1 MKLDKAIE
9 LVTEAEEDL
18 AKKLARLA
26 GRHATEHDIYHL
38 GHQLA
43 EQSRERVGRLEP
55 FGDELGADTPKL
67 EAVAAVG
74 GPSDRLRRATATALG
89 RSESTGMMLLLD
101 LRDAYLI
108 AQRAEI
114 SWVMLLQAAR
124 AARHVELEKV
134 VTTCHEEAEGTAKWL
149 RTHIKVSA
157 PQVLA
162 TGWPSV
168 SPG

>member
-18 AKKLARLA
+18 AKKLAELA
-26 GRHATEHDIYHL
+26 GKHATEQDVYHL

-43 EQSRERVGRLEP
+43 EQSRERLGRLEP
-55 FGDELGADTPKL
+55 FGDELGADAPNL
-67 EAVAAVG
+67 ESGSAVG
-74 GPSDRLRRATATALG
+74 GLTDRLRRATATALG
-89 RSESTGMMLLLD
+89 RSEASGMMLLLD

-108 AQRAEI
+108 AQRVEI

-124 AARHVELEKV
+124 AARQVELEKV
-134 VTTCHEEAEGTAKWL
+134 VTSCHEEAEGTAKWL
-149 RTHIKVSA
+149 RSHIKVSA

-162 TGWPSV
+162 SG
-168 SPG
+168 

>member
-18 AKKLARLA
+18 AKKLGRLA

-43 EQSRERVGRLEP
+43 EQSRERLARLAP
-55 FGDELGADTPKL
+55 FADELGADAPNL
-67 EAVAAVG
+67 ETGAAVG
-74 GPSDRLRRATATALG
+74 GPGDRLRRATATALG
-89 RSESTGMMLLLD
+89 RSEATGMMMLLD

-108 AQRAEI
+108 AQRVEI

-124 AARHVELEKV
+124 AARHVELVKV
-134 VTTCHEEAEGTAKWL
+134 VTSCHEEAEGTAKWL

-162 TGWPSV
+162 TG
-168 SPG
+168 

>member
-1 MKLDKAIE
+1 MKLDKAIG

-18 AKKLARLA
+18 AKKLGRMA

-43 EQSRERVGRLEP
+43 EQSRQRLGRLEP
-55 FGDELGADTPKL
+55 FGTELGAEAPDL
-67 EAVAAVG
+67 EAGAAVG
-74 GPSDRLRRATATALG
+74 GTGDRLRRATATALG
-89 RSESTGMMLLLD
+89 RSEATGMMLLLD
-101 LRDAYLI
+101 LRDAYLV
-108 AQRAEI
+108 AQRVEI

-124 AARHVELEKV
+124 AARHVELERV
-134 VTTCHEEAEGTAKWL
+134 VASCHEEAEGTAKWL

-162 TGWPSV
+162 TG
-168 SPG
+168 